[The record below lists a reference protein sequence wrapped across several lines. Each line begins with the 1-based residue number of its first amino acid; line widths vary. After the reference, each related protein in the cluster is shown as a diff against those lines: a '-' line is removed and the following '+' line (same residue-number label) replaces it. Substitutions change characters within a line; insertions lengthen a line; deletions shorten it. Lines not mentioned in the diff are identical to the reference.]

1 MNFNHGTGHGIG
13 YVLNVHEG
21 PGKII
26 TEYAPLFPYAKDVVL
41 EAGMLFSDE
50 PGVYKPGRHG
60 IRIENAVFVQND
72 RENEFGRFMRF
83 ETITFLPYEQKA
95 ILVAELTEKEI
106 DWINAY
112 HLEVFA
118 KLSPYL
124 TEEERTWLKE
134 KTKPLAK

>member
-112 HLEVFA
+112 HSEVFA

-124 TEEERTWLKE
+124 TEEERAWLKE
-134 KTKPLAK
+134 KTKPLEK

>member
-1 MNFNHGTGHGIG
+1 
-13 YVLNVHEG
+13 
-21 PGKII
+21 
-26 TEYAPLFPYAKDVVL
+26 
-41 EAGMLFSDE
+41 
-50 PGVYKPGRHG
+50 
-60 IRIENAVFVQND
+60 
-72 RENEFGRFMRF
+72 MRF

>member
-112 HLEVFA
+112 HSEVFA

-124 TEEERTWLKE
+124 TEEEREWLKE
-134 KTKPLAK
+134 KTKPLGK